1 MSITVPETRY
11 ARSGDVHVAY
21 RIVGDGPFD
30 LVLVP
35 GFTSHLDMAFEPPID
50 HMTRRLSS
58 FCRLILFDKRGTGLS
73 DPVDDPPSLEVRMDD
88 VRAVMD
94 DAGSERAALLGI
106 SEGGAMA
113 LLFAATY
120 PERVRALVTWGAMAR
135 TVYADDYTFAPP
147 REAYLESAAEL
158 ILPHYGSD
166 LVTEMYAPTH
176 ADDPVVLAWT
186 AKTERLSASPGMVL
200 KLIGMYMDVDVRE
213 AARAIAVP
221 TLVMHARGDFIVNVR
236 HGRWLAEHIRGAR
249 YVEIPGIDHLM
260 FGTDPDPLLDEI
272 QTFLTGARP
281 TTDIDRVLAT
291 VMFTDIVGS
300 TERAVA
306 LGDKDWRA
314 LLESHQR
321 IVRSA
326 LDTHRGVEIKTTGD
340 GFLATFDGP
349 ARGVEC
355 ARTIVDGLRDIRV
368 DVRVGLHTGEVERM
382 GSDIGG
388 IAVHIASRIG
398 ALAGAGEVLV
408 SETVKGIV
416 AGSGIAFDERGEHEL
431 KGIPDSW
438 RLFAVSPEAHR

>member
-1 MSITVPETRY
+1 VPETRY
-11 ARSGDVHVAY
+11 ALSGDVHIAY
-21 RIVGDGPFD
+21 RVIGDGPFD

-35 GFTSHLDMAFEPPID
+35 GFTSHLDLLFEPPID
-50 HMTRRLSS
+50 HVTRRLSS
-58 FCRLILFDKRGTGLS
+58 FCRLIAFDKRGTGLS
-73 DPVDDPPSLEVRMDD
+73 DPVDDPPTLEVRMDD

-94 DAGSERAALLGI
+94 DAGSERAALLGL

-113 LLFAATY
+113 VLFAATY
-120 PERVRALVTWGAMAR
+120 PQRVRALALWGAMAR
-135 TVYADDYTFAPP
+135 TVYDDNYTFAPP
-147 REAYLESAAEL
+147 PEAYLQAATEWILPHFGGDMAAEL
-158 ILPHYGSD
+158 YSPSK
-166 LVTEMYAPTH
+166 
-176 ADDPVVLAWT
+176 ADDPAIRAWA
-186 AKTERLSASPGMVL
+186 AKEERLGAPPGMLV
-200 KLIGMYMDVDVRE
+200 KLVTMYLDVDVRE
-213 AARAIAVP
+213 ACRAINVP
-221 TLVMHARGDFIVNVR
+221 TLVMHARGDYIVNVR

-249 YVEIPGIDHLM
+249 YVEFPGIDHLM
-260 FGTDPDPLLDEI
+260 FGTHPDPLVDEI

-300 TERAVA
+300 TARAVE
-306 LGDKDWRA
+306 LGDKQWRA

-321 IVRSA
+321 IVRNA
-326 LDTHRGVEIKTTGD
+326 LEAHRGVEVKTTGD

-355 ARTIVDGLRDIRV
+355 ARAIVDDLRAIDV

-382 GSDIGG
+382 GTDIGG

-416 AGSGIAFDERGEHEL
+416 AGSGIAFAERGEHEL

-438 RLFAVSPEAHR
+438 RLFAVSA